1 MSTEN
6 KDLVRRG
13 VEAINAEG
21 PAAVDRFFAPDW
33 VGWDSRDGTK
43 QSREDFKKE
52 LSVILAGFPD
62 ARTTIED
69 LIAEGDRVVSR
80 MIFTGTQTKDYFG
93 VSPTGKRVSISAIDI
108 DRIANGK
115 IVESWTES
123 SGQGFY
129 YQLTGKPA
137 PSLKEAAPK

>member
-43 QSREDFKKE
+43 DSREDSKKE
-52 LSVILAGFPD
+52 LRVILSGFPD
-62 ARTTIED
+62 ARVTMED
-69 LIAEGDRVVSR
+69 LIGEGDRVASR
-80 MIFTGTQTKDYFG
+80 RILTGTHTKDYFG
-93 VSPTGKRVSISAIDI
+93 VSPTGKRISISMMGI

-115 IVESWTES
+115 IVES
-123 SGQGFY
+123 
-129 YQLTGKPA
+129 
-137 PSLKEAAPK
+137 